1 MRFKYSGFL
10 RIDDSSARKMRSTPN
25 EGFPA
30 RRAEKMTV
38 KFSLW
43 KSGKKGELLGGE
55 FAGEGG
61 VWDKAGVGAAHTG
74 HSFKCWEAQSI
85 DERFR
90 LVKASG
96 KRLRAS

>member
-1 MRFKYSGFL
+1 MKVIL
-10 RIDDSSARKMRSTPN
+10 TQD
-25 EGFPA
+25 
-30 RRAEKMTV
+30 V
-38 KFSLW
+38 KG
-43 KSGKKGELLGGE
+43 SGKKGELLGGE

-61 VWDKAGVGAAHTG
+61 VWDKAGVGAAHAS
-74 HSFKCWEAQSI
+74 HSFEYWEAQSI